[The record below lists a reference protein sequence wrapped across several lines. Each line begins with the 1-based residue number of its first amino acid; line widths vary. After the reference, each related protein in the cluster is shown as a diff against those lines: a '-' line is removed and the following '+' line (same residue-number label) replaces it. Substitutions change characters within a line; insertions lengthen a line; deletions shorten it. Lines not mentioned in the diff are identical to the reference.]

1 MKISIDQPTCIH
13 ELGKRSNQED
23 SVFPAIGDATDQDK
37 VFILCDGMGG
47 HDNGEVASGLVCNCL
62 SGYIKECWDED
73 DGTDEPFGKQLYPE
87 TRHNYDIPL
96 FTSRWGNGSTY
107 RG

>member
-23 SVFPAIGDATDQDK
+23 SVFPALGDASVMDK

-47 HDNGEVASGLVCNCL
+47 HDNGELASSLVCNCL
-62 SGYIKECWDED
+62 SDYIKECWDETFFSD
-73 DGTDEPFGKQLYPE
+73 QLLQKALDKK